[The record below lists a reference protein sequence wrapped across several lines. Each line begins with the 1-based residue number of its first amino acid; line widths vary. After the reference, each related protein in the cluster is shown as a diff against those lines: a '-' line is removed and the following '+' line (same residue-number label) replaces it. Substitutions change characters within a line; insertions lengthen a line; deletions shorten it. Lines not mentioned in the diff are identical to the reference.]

1 MNQPKSVF
9 DFLKARG
16 EEFFTQV
23 SDELMSNPQFLKA
36 MQAAWKGKERIDDAV
51 SQALRS
57 MNVPTRAEYKK
68 VLARIDGLE
77 RELADLRQGVE
88 VLRAEVKKAANDRAA
103 ARAAETRVKVNT
115 ATATA
120 RVVKTPRPSA
130 PLKPRPAK
138 KAARKTGGTPAED

>member
-1 MNQPKSVF
+1 LNQPKSVF

-23 SDELMSNPQFLKA
+23 SNELMSNPQFLKA

-68 VLARIDGLE
+68 VLARIDTLE
-77 RELADLRQGVE
+77 RELADQKQAVE
-88 VLRAEVKKAANDRAA
+88 GLRAEVKKAANDRAA
-103 ARAAETRVKVNT
+103 ARDAETRARVNT

-120 RVVKTPRPSA
+120 RVVKPKRPA
-130 PLKPRPAK
+130 PPVKPRPAK
-138 KAARKTGGTPAED
+138 KASRKTGDGPAED

>member
-1 MNQPKSVF
+1 VNQPKSVF

-68 VLARIDGLE
+68 VLARIDALE
-77 RELADLRQGVE
+77 RELADQRQGVE

-103 ARAAETRVKVNT
+103 ARAAETRARVNT

-120 RVVKTPRPSA
+120 RVVKPSRPS
-130 PLKPRPAK
+130 PPVKPRPAK
-138 KAARKTGGTPAED
+138 RAPKKTGGTPAED